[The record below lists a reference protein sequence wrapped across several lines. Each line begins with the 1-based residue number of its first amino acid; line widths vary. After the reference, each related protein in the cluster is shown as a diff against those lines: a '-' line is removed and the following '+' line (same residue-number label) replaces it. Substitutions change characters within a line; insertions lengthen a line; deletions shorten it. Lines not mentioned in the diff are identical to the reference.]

1 MSGPRDLAEA
11 EQLADQLAEE
21 SRYAGGPRYAG
32 DVEDADDCGCDDCTA
47 ADWCDGDCDGC
58 DECERPIVNV
68 PGGDLL

>member
-21 SRYAGGPRYAG
+21 SRYAGVPREPAEA
-32 DVEDADDCGCDDCTA
+32 EDEDWDWPDDDD
-47 ADWCDGDCDGC
+47 
-58 DECERPIVNV
+58 DEGGWWQEEDDDERPIVNV